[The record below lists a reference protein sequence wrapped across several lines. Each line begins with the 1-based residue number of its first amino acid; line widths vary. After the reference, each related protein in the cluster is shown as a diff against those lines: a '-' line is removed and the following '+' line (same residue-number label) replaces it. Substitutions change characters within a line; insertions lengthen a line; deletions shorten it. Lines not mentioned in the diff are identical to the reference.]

1 MLFRSVRTHLAWVGW
16 ASVGAALVVAGVI
29 LGASL
34 TSSSTPKS
42 LPPPPPAA
50 PHTVCGASA
59 KVAGPTVCMN
69 RSQGDSSTPF
79 VVEGSGFAPRTPV
92 TVTVS
97 ELDPNNKQIFSVTS
111 PDKPVTAS
119 DGTFK
124 VPVSRLYSGP
134 LPLGQVTVNV
144 AGSGDRATST
154 LFIVLPGGAPALPA

>member
-1 MLFRSVRTHLAWVGW
+1 M
-16 ASVGAALVVAGVI
+16 AGVI

-34 TSSSTPKS
+34 TSSGTPKS

-50 PHTVCGASA
+50 PRTVCGASV
-59 KVAGPTVCMN
+59 KVGGGPTVCMN
-69 RSQGDSSTPF
+69 QSQGDSSTPF

-111 PDKPVTAS
+111 PDKPVTGS

-134 LPLGQVTVNV
+134 LQLGLVTVHA
-144 AGSGDRATST
+144 AGSGGRAIST
-154 LFIVLPGGAPALPA
+154 QFIVLPTGGAALPAG